1 MTIVSKE
8 FPSTNRLPQIA
19 SEAAGAYHVPHQ
31 MLTGH
36 PSASQE
42 VAAKLLKVRTLYLL
56 FFATKIQHSL
66 EVKELH
72 KAIGTLSLL
81 FDNTDIILANFSSL
95 NTLKA
100 YRFMFQWLHYIIR
113 QCTSIILKKFNF
125 SNALGVHK
133 LQVRC

>member
-1 MTIVSKE
+1 MSIFLFLTNSLHSYEVTIVSKE

-56 FFATKIQHSL
+56 FLATKIQHSL

-72 KAIGTLSLL
+72 KAIGTLAFCL
-81 FDNTDIILANFSSL
+81 I
-95 NTLKA
+95 TL
-100 YRFMFQWLHYIIR
+100 
-113 QCTSIILKKFNF
+113 T
-125 SNALGVHK
+125 
-133 LQVRC
+133 